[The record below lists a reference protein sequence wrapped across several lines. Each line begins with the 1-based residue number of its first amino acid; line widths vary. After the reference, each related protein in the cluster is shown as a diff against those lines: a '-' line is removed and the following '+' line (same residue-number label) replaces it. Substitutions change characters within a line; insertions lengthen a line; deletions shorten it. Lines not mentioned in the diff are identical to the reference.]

1 MQKPFDSAF
10 EFGFGTIF
18 LRRSWNSSSW
28 RLIRLSIGRFFSCDL
43 ELTWF
48 RDDSPHFDSLTEFKT
63 RAASGYLYGLLKT
76 VRLNDKETC
85 NCFLGFRKRPVR
97 HGLPAREN
105 FAVMP

>member
-1 MQKPFDSAF
+1 LF
-10 EFGFGTIF
+10 
-18 LRRSWNSSSW
+18 
-28 RLIRLSIGRFFSCDL
+28 IGRFFSCDL

-48 RDDSPHFDSLTEFKT
+48 RDDSPNFDSLTEFKT

-97 HGLPAREN
+97 HGFPAREN